1 MNRWGCRT
9 VTIIGAFL
17 ATFCMIVSYWAQSV
31 TTLYFTI
38 GIGTGFGFGL
48 IYLPAIVCVTIYFE
62 KKRSLATGIAVC
74 GSGLGTF
81 IFAPI
86 INYLVQEYNW
96 RGSMLI
102 ISAGVLE
109 CVIFGALFRPLEPQK
124 KRKRIDSI
132 INEDAKLESLPL
144 SVPEVTGRPR
154 SMGHF
159 TIPRNIKFEE
169 NGNVPGE
176 MKNSEINRLTLS
188 QPLLTSSTHEH
199 RHRIHRHGSQ
209 HERGMIYKPD
219 IFYQRSLQNIS
230 AVSSEVLQRRM
241 SSLVKLKR
249 SQIEE
254 EETKMCGCIPCS
266 KETKDTLREMLNFSL
281 FCDILFVLFTISNF
295 LTSLGFNI
303 PYVFMISQA
312 KSLGMDSDQSSL
324 LLSVIG
330 IANTVGRIVL
340 GYLADK
346 PWVNRL
352 YIYNVCLMLC
362 GGCKYQLNA
371 Y

>member
-1 MNRWGCRT
+1 
-9 VTIIGAFL
+9 
-17 ATFCMIVSYWAQSV
+17 MIVSSWAQNV

-74 GSGLGTF
+74 GSGFGTF

-86 INYLVQEYNW
+86 ITFLVKEYGW

-102 ISAGVLE
+102 LAAGVLE
-109 CVIFGALFRPLEPQK
+109 CVIFGAMFRPLESPK
-124 KRKRIDSI
+124 KTKRVNSI
-132 INEDAKLESLPL
+132 VIEDNKEESMQL
-144 SVPEVTGRPR
+144 SVSEVKERPR
-154 SMGHF
+154 SIGHF

-169 NGNVPGE
+169 NGNVPN
-176 MKNSEINRLTLS
+176 KHQNHEIQRLTLS
-188 QPLLTSSTHEH
+188 QPLLTSTTHDNRPLRSH
-199 RHRIHRHGSQ
+199 HGSHHSSH

-219 IFYQRSLQNIS
+219 IFYQKSLQSIP
-230 AVSSEVLQRRM
+230 AESSDMLHRRM
-241 SSLVKLKR
+241 SSLMKIKR
-249 SQIEE
+249 SQAEE
-254 EETKMCGCIPCS
+254 EGTKMCGCIPCS
-266 KETKDTLREMLNFSL
+266 KETKDTLKEMLDFSL

-295 LTSLGFNI
+295 LTSVGFNI

-312 KSLGMDSDQSSL
+312 KSLGMDGEEASL

-330 IANTVGRIVL
+330 IANTIGRIVL
-340 GYLADK
+340 GYFADK

-352 YIYNVCLMLC
+352 YIYNICLALC
-362 GGCKYQLNA
+362 GGGLYIFSLR
-371 Y
+371 